1 MKNLDTC
8 ELNDNNVD
16 NFFEKINSLLEKKL
30 HPQSGREISLVNETN
45 KTVIQWEY
53 NSLLIYMQNVRN
65 LSNKNH
71 DIKPKTFDTEYDI
84 MALTETFFNDGN
96 LDEEYFCDSFM
107 VFRCDRNKSNSKKS
121 MGGGTLLAIKKNDN
135 YSIEQIDLKEFD
147 DIEIVGAKI
156 KLSNEKYIFFFLCLH
171 TT

>member
-53 NSLLIYMQNVRN
+53 NSLLI
-65 LSNKNH
+65 
-71 DIKPKTFDTEYDI
+71 
-84 MALTETFFNDGN
+84 
-96 LDEEYFCDSFM
+96 
-107 VFRCDRNKSNSKKS
+107 
-121 MGGGTLLAIKKNDN
+121 
-135 YSIEQIDLKEFD
+135 
-147 DIEIVGAKI
+147 AK
-156 KLSNEKYIFFFLCLH
+156 C
-171 TT
+171 